1 MKTHLILLT
10 AFLLAGAVAAQS
22 VDKSNQ
28 VVGTWLNQE
37 KEARIEIYRDKNTYS
52 GKIVWLKEPNNER
65 GLPKVDDK
73 NPDPAR
79 RSDPIV
85 GLVLLRGFVYDQAED
100 EWVDGKIYDAREG
113 KTYKCY
119 LKVAENGTLKVRG
132 YMGAAWMGLGKTNV
146 WTRVN

>member
-1 MKTHLILLT
+1 MKTYLTLLT
-10 AFLLAGAVAAQS
+10 AFLLTGAVAAQS

-28 VVGTWLNQE
+28 IVGTWLNQE

>member
-28 VVGTWLNQE
+28 IVGTWLNQE